1 MGMRQLGAPVKH
13 ETSLPSALL
22 GTPSIEKL
30 ESAEDPSI
38 EKDKDAW
45 DSSWLKAQVG
55 PGTARPVGGE
65 EEQPLGRVKKAGGS
79 SPLAPRLRAPPTP
92 TRAQEAPRRGR
103 EICAPRALRRAGGAP
118 GAKNHP
124 HRAGPRVGALPLA
137 GPWDGAR
144 LHLSLVL
151 PPPHSPPF
159 LGSAPP
165 RPVLGSVP
173 LLLPLLLSPPL
184 RHIASGAHT
193 HAACRAVLADLR

>member
-1 MGMRQLGAPVKH
+1 M
-13 ETSLPSALL
+13 
-22 GTPSIEKL
+22 
-30 ESAEDPSI
+30 
-38 EKDKDAW
+38 
-45 DSSWLKAQVG
+45 KAQVG

-151 PPPHSPPF
+151 PPPPSPPV

-165 RPVLGSVP
+165 PVLGSAP
-173 LLLPLLLSPPL
+173 LLLLLLLPPPL
-184 RHIASGAHT
+184 CHRIRRAHT
-193 HAACRAVLADLR
+193 CCVSRDARRFEVGPAAPFSSFSCGIHAAAAALLSLPPPERP